1 MRVFSW
7 IGGVVL
13 VAVVSTATA
22 ATLHAHSDAARS
34 IAAAK
39 PPVAAVNASQYAGDP
54 PLENHRLRPSPDPSP
69 TPAAPS
75 APAPPQ
81 QAAPAPAPPPAARP
95 APPAIVI
102 GSTQQALIN
111 QDRAGRGLGALT
123 WSSCLANVAAANA
136 SRLAQ
141 QGWVP
146 PYHTNGP
153 TADLGCRLGSQAG
166 ENVGY
171 WTGGINDAQ
180 LNNMFMNSP
189 EHYANIMGPYHYVAT
204 AWAVAA
210 NGYAYIAV
218 EFS

>member
-7 IGGVVL
+7 IGGIVL
-13 VAVVSTATA
+13 VAVISTATA
-22 ATLHAHSDAARS
+22 ATLRAHNDAAHSLVAAQ
-34 IAAAK
+34 
-39 PPVAAVNASQYAGDP
+39 PPVAAIGIAYAGDP
-54 PLENHRLRPSPDPSP
+54 PLENHRLRPSPDTSP
-69 TPAAPS
+69 TPIAAS

-81 QAAPAPAPPPAARP
+81 EAAPAPPARA
-95 APPAIVI
+95 APPAIVVA
-102 GSTQQALIN
+102 STQQALIN
-111 QDRAGRGLGALT
+111 QDRTAAGLGPLT

-153 TADLGCRLGSQAG
+153 TLDLGCRLGSQAG
-166 ENVGY
+166 ENIGY
-171 WTGGINDAQ
+171 WTGGINDGQ
-180 LNNMFMNSP
+180 LNTMFMNSP

>member
-7 IGGVVL
+7 IGGIVL
-13 VAVVSTATA
+13 VAVISTATA
-22 ATLHAHSDAARS
+22 ATLRTHNDAAHSLV
-34 IAAAK
+34 AAK
-39 PPVAAVNASQYAGDP
+39 PTVAAVGTTYAGDP

-69 TPAAPS
+69 IPVAAS

-81 QAAPAPAPPPAARP
+81 QAAPPPPARP
-95 APPAIVI
+95 APPAIVV

-111 QDRAGRGLGALT
+111 QDRAAAGLGPLT
-123 WSSCLANVAAANA
+123 WNSCLANVAAANA

-141 QGWVP
+141 QGWNP

-153 TADLGCRLGSQAG
+153 TVDLGCRLGSQAG

-171 WTGGINDAQ
+171 WTGGINDGQ
-180 LNNMFMNSP
+180 LNTMFMNSP
-189 EHYANIMGPYHYVAT
+189 EHHANIMGPYHYVAT

-210 NGYAYIAV
+210 NGYAYVAV

>member
-7 IGGVVL
+7 IGGIVL
-13 VAVVSTATA
+13 VAVISTATA
-22 ATLHAHSDAARS
+22 ATLRAHNDAAHSLVAANR
-34 IAAAK
+34 
-39 PPVAAVNASQYAGDP
+39 PVAAVNGTVYAGDP
-54 PLENHRLRPSPDPSP
+54 PLENHRLRPPTPSP
-69 TPAAPS
+69 TPIPAS

-81 QAAPAPAPPPAARP
+81 SAAPAPAPAPAPRP

-111 QDRAGRGLGALT
+111 QDRAGAGLGPLT
-123 WSSCLANVAAANA
+123 WNSCLANVAGANA

-141 QGWVP
+141 QGWVA

-153 TADLGCRLGSQAG
+153 TLDLGCRLGSQAG

-171 WTGGINDAQ
+171 WTGGINDGQ
-180 LNNMFMNSP
+180 LNTMFMNSP

-204 AWAVAA
+204 AWAVAS